1 MLFKLPL
8 LRSPLDA
15 KTTNK
20 SSIWCI
26 DSVGLHFMF
35 VIFLHFFT
43 LHSTLQQMDFVHL
56 SALENR
62 MGDLKDWPLQFGENN
77 STHFRTS
84 CSTKN
89 EKMWSFWG
97 LFDPLPPSDQCW
109 ILWWWSNL
117 CICQHLSFQHWLGGE
132 GVGDHFFTF
141 MWSDP
146 SMMSSSFV
154 AFLSV
159 KTINFFLKFWIIFP
173 KNVDFEGV
181 SLWALPGR
189 AQRLTPSVWGK

>member
-1 MLFKLPL
+1 
-8 LRSPLDA
+8 
-15 KTTNK
+15 
-20 SSIWCI
+20 
-26 DSVGLHFMF
+26 MF

-141 MWSDP
+141 MWSDA
-146 SMMSSSFV
+146 SMMSSFFV

-159 KTINFFLKFWIIFP
+159 KTIKKVFEILNYFPQKRTLWRGQSLSSPFVWFW
-173 KNVDFEGV
+173 
-181 SLWALPGR
+181 A
-189 AQRLTPSVWGK
+189 RLREIVTWYRSSVNLLLCVFIDSGA